1 MSASSRAPQVMFE
14 WTGEVMRPLAYHTD
28 LCARTFEAGK
38 RYRLVEFSERSRETH
53 DHFFA
58 TVVGYWQNWPEK
70 YERDLPS
77 ADHLRKH
84 ALIRTGHYIQSV
96 MAHDSLDAA
105 TAYVRDFIR
114 YIDYA
119 EGSIVSTANGTCT
132 VMRIAKSQR
141 KKIMDAAE
149 FQKSKNDVLEFC
161 QSVTGIAPEQMAR
174 EVKKGAAA

>member
-1 MSASSRAPQVMFE
+1 MSGRAPQVVFE
-14 WTGEVMRPLAYHTD
+14 WTGTVMRPLAYHAD
-28 LCARTFEAGK
+28 LCARTFEPGK
-38 RYRLVEFSERSRETH
+38 RYKLIEFSERSRETH

-58 TVVGYWQNWPEK
+58 TVAGYWQNWPER

-84 ALIRTGHYIQSV
+84 ALIRTGHYLQSV
-96 MAHDSLDAA
+96 MAHASLEEA

-114 YIDYA
+114 YVDYA
-119 EGSIVSTANGTCT
+119 EGSITSTHGTAT

-141 KKIMDAAE
+141 KQVMDAAE
-149 FQKSKNDVLEFC
+149 FQKSKQDVLEFC
-161 QSVTGIAPEQMAR
+161 QAVTGISPEQMLR